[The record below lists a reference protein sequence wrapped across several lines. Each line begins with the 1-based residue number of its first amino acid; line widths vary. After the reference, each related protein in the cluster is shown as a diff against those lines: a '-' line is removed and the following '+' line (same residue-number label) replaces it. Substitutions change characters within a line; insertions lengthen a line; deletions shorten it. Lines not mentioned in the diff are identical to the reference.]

1 MLHHP
6 GGMKRLGALF
16 CALYPLLG
24 GCASDALP
32 STAPGSV
39 AAAPSTSIGTVATV
53 TWRTATATIGYVSYG
68 TTKSVEQSAP
78 IETVASTD
86 HSRTLLGL
94 APDTTYY
101 YRVITWDAPNVT
113 AGASE
118 VRSFHT
124 TALPAGTPTLHAE
137 SFEVLDDNGKPEA
150 PMADYVLA
158 PYVGA
163 EQTTV
168 GIADPAG
175 ALIWYHVE
183 NRDRRVTRARLS
195 GDKTS
200 VLYSA
205 ISDAAPD
212 DSEIVSVAVD
222 GTGTSNISVPGLGED
237 FAVHPDGTLA
247 VLMADT
253 RTVRG
258 SSVTGDKIVEID
270 AGGAQ
275 KTVFSTFDCFD
286 PAKSPGDGSTDRW
299 TGASALQ
306 LDSKR
311 GVYYLALRNL
321 SSVVQVNRESGACD
335 WVLGDDDARTLDFAD
350 GTDGPTTPFAH
361 PGGIQGSAN
370 RLVVLDADGGKNG
383 ARTAVYELD
392 LDASTATETHAYDAD
407 PRVDVTEQGE
417 ATVLTGG
424 IILTNWSNGSRI
436 DLVNESGAL
445 KWKLEVTSGER
456 LGYHTAFRDLYDV
469 KLEGNQ

>member
-1 MLHHP
+1 MVQKP
-6 GGMKRLGALF
+6 GGTKRLGALF
-16 CALYPLLG
+16 CALSPLLG

-39 AAAPSTSIGTVATV
+39 SAAPSTSIGTVATV
-53 TWRTATATIGYVSYG
+53 TWRTATTTIGYVSYG
-68 TTKSVEQSAP
+68 TTQSLEQSAP
-78 IETVASTD
+78 IETVPSTD

-101 YRVITWDAPNVT
+101 YRVITWDTPNVT

-118 VRSFHT
+118 VQSFHT
-124 TALPAGTPTLHAE
+124 AALPAGTPTLRAQ
-137 SFEVLDDNGKPEA
+137 SFEVIDEDGKPEA
-150 PMADYVLA
+150 PMADYVIA
-158 PYVGA
+158 PFVGA
-163 EQTTV
+163 DMTTV

-183 NRDRRVTRARLS
+183 NRGRRVTRARLS

-205 ISDAAPD
+205 LSDATPD
-212 DSEIVSVAVD
+212 ESEVVRVAVD
-222 GTGTSNISVPGLGED
+222 GTSTSSVSVPALGED
-237 FAVHPDGTLA
+237 FAVHADGTLA

-286 PAKSPGDGSTDRW
+286 PAKSPGDGSTDGW

-311 GVYYLALRNL
+311 NVYYLALRNL
-321 SSVVQVNRESGACD
+321 SSVVQVNRDTGACD
-335 WVLGDDDARTLDFAD
+335 WVLGDDDAHTLEFGAA
-350 GTDGPTTPFAH
+350 TTPFVH
-361 PGGIQGSAN
+361 PGGIQGSAS
-370 RLVVLDADGGKNG
+370 RLVVLDADGGPKG
-383 ARTAVYELD
+383 SRAAVYELD
-392 LDASTATETHAYDAD
+392 FDTGTATETHAYDSS
-407 PRVDVTEQGE
+407 PRVDVEQQGE

-424 IILTNWSNGSRI
+424 IVLTNWSNGSRI
-436 DLVNESGAL
+436 DLVNEEGAL

>member
-1 MLHHP
+1 MPLNP
-6 GGMKRLGALF
+6 GGMQRLGALL

-39 AAAPSTSIGTVATV
+39 SAAPSTSIGTVATV
-53 TWRTATATIGYVSYG
+53 TWSTPSPTIGYVSYG
-68 TTKSVEQSAP
+68 TTKSLEQSAP

-101 YRVITWDAPNVT
+101 YRVITWDTPNVT

-118 VRSFHT
+118 VQSFHT
-124 TALPAGTPTLHAE
+124 AALPAGTPTLHAE

-150 PMADYVLA
+150 PMADYVIV
-158 PYVGA
+158 PFVGA
-163 EQTTV
+163 DQTTV

-183 NRDRRVTRARLS
+183 NRGRRVTRARLS

-205 ISDAAPD
+205 LSDATPD
-212 DSEIVSVAVD
+212 DSEVVRVAVD
-222 GTGTSNISVPGLGED
+222 GTSTSSVSVPGLGED
-237 FAVHPDGTLA
+237 FAVHADGTLA

-270 AGGAQ
+270 ADGAQ

-286 PAKSPGDGSTDRW
+286 PAKSPGDGSSDSW

-321 SSVVQVNRESGACD
+321 SSVVQVNRDTGACD
-335 WVLGDDDARTLDFAD
+335 WVLGDEDAHTLEFAD
-350 GTDGPTTPFAH
+350 DPNQPTTPFVH
-361 PGGIQGSAN
+361 PGGIQGSAG
-370 RLVVLDADGGKNG
+370 RLVVLDTDGGKNG
-383 ARTAVYELD
+383 SRTAVYELD
-392 LDASTATETHAYDAD
+392 FDTSTAAETHAYDSS
-407 PRVDVTEQGE
+407 PRVDVEAQGE

-424 IILTNWSNGSRI
+424 IVLTNWSNGSRI
-436 DLVNESGAL
+436 DLVNETGAL

>member
-1 MLHHP
+1 MLRHP
-6 GGMKRLGALF
+6 GGTTRLGALF
-16 CALYPLLG
+16 CAVFPLLG

-39 AAAPSTSIGTVATV
+39 SAAPSTSIGTVATV
-53 TWRTATATIGYVSYG
+53 TWKTATPTIGYVGYG
-68 TTKSVEQSAP
+68 TTKDVEQSAP
-78 IETVASTD
+78 IETVASTE

-101 YRVITWDAPNVT
+101 YRVITWDTPNVT

-118 VRSFHT
+118 VQSFHT
-124 TALPAGTPTLHAE
+124 TALPAGTPTLHAQ
-137 SFEVLDDNGKPEA
+137 SFEVLGDGGTPEA
-150 PMADYVLA
+150 PMTDYVLV
-158 PYVGA
+158 PFVGNDA
-163 EQTTV
+163 TTV

-183 NRDRRVTRARLS
+183 SRERRVTRARLS

-205 ISDAAPD
+205 ISDATPE
-212 DSEIVSVAVD
+212 DSEIVRVAVD
-222 GTGTSNISVPGLGED
+222 GTSTSSVSVPGLGED
-237 FAVHPDGTLA
+237 FAVHADGTLA

-253 RTVRG
+253 REVGG
-258 SSVTGDKIVEID
+258 SSVKGDKIVELD

-286 PAKSPGDGSTDRW
+286 PVKSPGDGKGGW

-321 SSVVQVNRESGACD
+321 SSVVQVDRETGACD
-335 WVLGDDDARTLDFAD
+335 WVLGDDDAHTLEFAD
-350 GTDGPTTPFAH
+350 DTTPFVH
-361 PGGIQGSAN
+361 PGGIQGSAG
-370 RLVVLDADGGKNG
+370 RLVVLDADGGQNG
-383 ARTAVYELD
+383 SRTAVYELD
-392 LDASTATETHAYDAD
+392 FDTSTATETHAYDAS
-407 PRVDVTEQGE
+407 PRVDIAEQGD

-424 IILTNWSNGSRI
+424 IVLNNWSNGSRM